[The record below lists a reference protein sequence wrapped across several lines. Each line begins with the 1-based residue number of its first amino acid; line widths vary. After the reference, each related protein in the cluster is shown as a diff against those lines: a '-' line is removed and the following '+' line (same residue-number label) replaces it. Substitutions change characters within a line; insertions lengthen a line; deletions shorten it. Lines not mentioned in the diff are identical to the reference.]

1 MNVEKDEFYILKL
14 PSGNSKIAL
23 MQGDVQLGKFGSF
36 NADTLVGKRAD
47 CPYQITDNDLIQLP
61 SNSLYDDYLALDNG
75 ANNQFI
81 SPDIKSTSQATQEFI
96 AVTEL
101 KKNLD
106 TKDLI
111 NALVD
116 KNQSWSAK
124 TGYSQ
129 AKYLKRKEEK

>member
-1 MNVEKDEFYILKL
+1 MEKDEFYILKL

-36 NADTLVGKRAD
+36 NADTLVGNRAD
-47 CPYQITDNDLIQLP
+47 CPYQIIDNGLIQLP
-61 SNSLYDDYLALDNG
+61 SNTLYDDYLALDNG

-101 KKNLD
+101 KRNLD

-116 KNQSWSAK
+116 KNHSWSAK